1 MCRYC
6 HSASFSA
13 AILLFFILPAQA
25 KLFQPSVANPD
36 SSAITLAVLDF
47 KNNSGLFSHD
57 VLEKSIPEMLK
68 TELSGSG
75 PRLFVVERQK
85 LEALLQEQALGQT
98 GVLDEK
104 TAQQV
109 GRLAGAQ
116 FLVNGEINMVGS
128 RLRIDAHILKVETGQ
143 VRAEKVIGPGQEAI
157 ADMVRLLAGNII
169 FNLTGAGQYR
179 QDLRVKQYPTR
190 WFLLATALSTAAAG
204 AAHWAYQDA
213 YQQYQSATQLD
224 EFDTDYNH
232 ANNFRKARNGLILVS
247 GVLALATF
255 NFWSKNHSPDNT
267 ILAGR
272 APEKTQPT
280 NRMAL
285 FAQPGEIRIGLQW
298 RF

>member
-1 MCRYC
+1 MYRFCL
-6 HSASFSA
+6 SAPLSA

-25 KLFQPSVANPD
+25 KLFQPSAGVRD
-36 SSAITLAVLDF
+36 TSAITLAVMDF
-47 KNNSGLFSHD
+47 KNNSGLFSLD
-57 VLEKSIPEMLK
+57 VLEKSVSEMLK
-68 TELSGSG
+68 TELSGAGS
-75 PRLFVVERQK
+75 RLFVVERQK

-98 GVLDEK
+98 GALDEK

-116 FLVNGEINMVGS
+116 FLVNGEINLVGS

-169 FNLTGAGQYR
+169 FNLTGADEYR
-179 QDLRVKQYPTR
+179 QDLRLKQYPTG
-190 WFLLATALSTAAAG
+190 WFLLATAFSTAAAG

-213 YQQYQSATQLD
+213 YQQYQSDTQLD
-224 EFDTDYNH
+224 EFDTDYNR
-232 ANNFRKARNGLILVS
+232 ANNFRKARNGLVIVS

-255 NFWSKNHSPDNT
+255 NFWSKNHSDDNA

-272 APEKTQPT
+272 VPEKAQPT
-280 NRMAL
+280 NMMFVAH
-285 FAQPGEIRIGLQW
+285 PGEIRIGLQW
-298 RF
+298 CF